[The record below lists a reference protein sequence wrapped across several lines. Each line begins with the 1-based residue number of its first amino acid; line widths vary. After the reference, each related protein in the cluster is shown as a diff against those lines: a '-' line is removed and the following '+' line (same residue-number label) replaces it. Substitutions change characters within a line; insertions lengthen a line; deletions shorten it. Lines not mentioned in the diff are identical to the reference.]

1 MAFKINNPTTST
13 PPAHSGGGTIIT
25 TGASTNPNP
34 NPSPIVPRAP
44 GSAPP
49 SSTFSPR
56 PRPYPSRDR
65 NNFNREDKD
74 DVRLN
79 ERIRV
84 PNVRLIDEKG
94 EQVGV
99 VPTSQALQMARDR
112 GLDLMEVAATANP
125 PVCKICDYG
134 KFKYEKKKKETVA
147 RKNQV
152 IQKVKE
158 VQLRPNTDQHDLDYK
173 IKNSRE
179 FLEDGDKVKFTLLFR
194 GREIAHTEP
203 GYKMCAEVVE
213 KLKDVGIVEYYP
225 KLEGKK
231 MIMILSPNPAYKR
244 AK

>member
-1 MAFKINNPTTST
+1 MAFKINNPA
-13 PPAHSGGGTIIT
+13 PNPASPTNSGGGSIIT
-25 TGASTNPNP
+25 ANS

-65 NNFNREDKD
+65 NFNREEKD

-84 PNVRLIDEKG
+84 PNVRLIDENG

-99 VPTSQALQMARDR
+99 VPTVQALQMARDR

-173 IKNSRE
+173 IKNSHE
-179 FLEDGDKVKFTLLFR
+179 FLEEGDKVKFTLLFR

-203 GYKMCAEVVE
+203 GYKMCAEIVE

-231 MIMILSPNPAYKR
+231 MIMILSPNPANK
-244 AK
+244 KK

>member
-1 MAFKINNPTTST
+1 MAFKINNPST
-13 PPAHSGGGTIIT
+13 NSPPPSGGGTIIT
-25 TGASTNPNP
+25 SGASSSNPNP
-34 NPSPIVPRAP
+34 NPSPIIPRAP

-65 NNFNREDKD
+65 NNFNRDDKD

-231 MIMILSPNPAYKR
+231 MIMILSPNPAHKK

>member
-1 MAFKINNPTTST
+1 MAFKINPPSNPAAPSTGST
-13 PPAHSGGGTIIT
+13 PS
-25 TGASTNPNP
+25 P
-34 NPSPIVPRAP
+34 NPSPIIPRAP
-44 GSAPP
+44 GSPAP

-56 PRPYPSRDR
+56 PRPFPPRGER
-65 NNFNREDKD
+65 NFNREEKD

-84 PNVRLIDEKG
+84 PNVRLIDENG
-94 EQVGV
+94 EQVGI
-99 VPTSQALQMARDR
+99 VPTQQALQMARDR
-112 GLDLMEVAATANP
+112 NLDLMEVAATANP

-134 KFKYEKKKKETVA
+134 KFKYEKKKKETQA

-179 FLEDGDKVKFTLLFR
+179 FLEEGDKVKFTLLFR

-203 GYKMCAEVVE
+203 GYKMCAEIVE
-213 KLKDVGIVEYYP
+213 NLKDVGIVEYNP

-231 MIMILSPNPAYKR
+231 MIMILSPNPAHK
-244 AK
+244 KK

>member
-1 MAFKINNPTTST
+1 MAFKINPVGT
-13 PPAHSGGGTIIT
+13 PPAGGSTSTAPSTPGPVIT
-25 TGASTNPNP
+25 
-34 NPSPIVPRAP
+34 PRAP
-44 GSAPP
+44 GSPP
-49 SSTFSPR
+49 PTPGGFSQR
-56 PRPYPSRDR
+56 PRPFPSRDR
-65 NNFNREDKD
+65 NFNRDEKKD

-79 ERIRV
+79 DRIRV
-84 PNVRLIDEKG
+84 PNVRLIDENG

-99 VPTSQALQMARDR
+99 VHTVQALQMARDR

-173 IKNSRE
+173 IKNSHE
-179 FLEDGDKVKFTLLFR
+179 FLENGDKVKFTLLFR

-203 GYKMCAEVVE
+203 GYRMCAEVVE
-213 KLKDVGIVEYYP
+213 KLKDVGIVEYNP

-231 MIMILSPNPAYKR
+231 MIMILSPNPAHK
-244 AK
+244 KK

>member
-1 MAFKINNPTTST
+1 MAFKINPVGT
-13 PPAHSGGGTIIT
+13 PPAGGTTPPTSSGPVII
-25 TGASTNPNP
+25 
-34 NPSPIVPRAP
+34 PRAP
-44 GSAPP
+44 GSPP
-49 SSTFSPR
+49 PTTSFQPRTPR
-56 PRPYPSRDR
+56 PFPSRDR
-65 NNFNREDKD
+65 NFNRDDKD

-79 ERIRV
+79 DRIRV

-173 IKNSRE
+173 IKNSHE
-179 FLEDGDKVKFTLLFR
+179 FLEEGDKVKFTLLFR

-203 GYKMCAEVVE
+203 GYKMCREVVE
-213 KLKDVGIVEYYP
+213 KLKDVGIVEYPP

-231 MIMILSPNPAYKR
+231 MIMILSPNPANK
-244 AK
+244 KK

>member
-1 MAFKINNPTTST
+1 MAFKINPPTT
-13 PPAHSGGGTIIT
+13 PPASGGGTI
-25 TGASTNPNP
+25 APNTS
-34 NPSPIVPRAP
+34 NPSPIIPRAP
-44 GSAPP
+44 GSPAP
-49 SSTFSPR
+49 SSTFQPR
-56 PRPYPSRDR
+56 PRPFPSRDR
-65 NNFNREDKD
+65 NFNREEKD

-99 VPTSQALQMARDR
+99 VPTSQALQMARER

-134 KFKYEKKKKETVA
+134 KFKYEKKKKETIA

-158 VQLRPNTDQHDLDYK
+158 IQLRPNTDQHDLDYK

-179 FLEDGDKVKFTLLFR
+179 FLEEGDKVKFTLLFR

-203 GYKMCAEVVE
+203 GYAMCREVVE
-213 KLKDVGIVEYYP
+213 KLKDVGIVEYNP

-231 MIMILSPNPAYKR
+231 MIMILSPNPAYKK